1 MKTQN
6 ENKTT
11 LKADYLIYLQNL
23 RNDFYNR
30 GNNEAAT
37 KVQNEINNL

>member
-1 MKTQN
+1 M
-6 ENKTT
+6 TT
-11 LKADYLIYLQNL
+11 TKLEYLNHLQNL

-37 KVQNEINNL
+37 KVQDDINNLMKS